1 MENNSEEDSIAISSR
16 PKPVFLFLLDG
27 WGVAAKSEANAISL
41 AKAPNFLK
49 LFREYPAGALL
60 PVGGDLNARYFS
72 LGAGRDII
80 DEAGMAPVEGVLA
93 SDLTASISA
102 AGLQQLKI
110 FDSERLAALTYFFNG
125 RREERVAGEDWLAI
139 SAARPGKAFDSH
151 LGLQRIIRESLK
163 AAKSGQY
170 DFIVASCSI
179 LDSVASTGDLSE
191 TIKAMESLDKAI
203 KRLVVSVLNN
213 GGILLIASVQ
223 GNAEKM
229 RDLAIDF
236 PDNKATNNPVPFAI
250 FGHEFKGRTIGLK
263 DAPDGDLSLSEIS
276 GSLAD
281 VAPTVLDLLEIESNE
296 NIFQGKSLAN

>member
-1 MENNSEEDSIAISSR
+1 MENAEEDSIHISSR

-49 LFREYPAGALL
+49 LFKEYPAGALL
-60 PVGGDLNARYFS
+60 PVKGDLNARYFS
-72 LGAGRDII
+72 LGAGRNVIN
-80 DEAGMAPVEGVLA
+80 EEEMAPVKDVLA
-93 SDLTASISA
+93 SDLTASIAA
-102 AGLQQLKI
+102 AGLKQIKI

-125 RREERVAGEDWLAI
+125 RREEKVAGEEWLAI
-139 SAARPGKAFDSH
+139 SAARPDKAFDNY
-151 LGLQRIIRESLK
+151 LGLQRIVRESHK
-163 AAKSGQY
+163 AVKSGQY
-170 DFIVASCSI
+170 DFIVAACSI
-179 LDSVASTGDLSE
+179 LDSAATTGDLSE
-191 TIKAMESLDKAI
+191 AIKAMEALDKAI
-203 KRLVVSVLNN
+203 KRLAADILSS

-229 RDLAIDF
+229 RDLVTDL
-236 PDNKATNNPVPFAI
+236 PDKNPTNNPVPFAI

-281 VAPTVLDLLEIESNE
+281 VAPTILDLLEITVDDK
-296 NIFQGKSLAN
+296 NIFQGQSLAV